1 MKPQTL
7 QFESLEDLMMF
18 KDMIDKR
25 QWEMNT
31 EALALSGVFME
42 KDIELAKSAFAA
54 IVISAKCEWRSK
66 PE

>member
-1 MKPQTL
+1 
-7 QFESLEDLMMF
+7 MMF
-18 KDMIDKR
+18 KEMIDKR

-54 IVISAKCEWRSK
+54 IVISGKSEWRSK